1 MGKRKALASDG
12 QKRGDC
18 MRACSKGQPDGCHL
32 VSPEA
37 GNDAGLKTPP
47 EAWAGPSKVQN
58 YGNDG
63 CTTTVPD
70 AALARA
76 ELEGQSC
83 EHFPTETTPPEAQ
96 QAVAMLPG
104 LLDTSLFSN
113 PLQELASY
121 AGVADMT
128 STDMP
133 VDAAR
138 VAMGEIH
145 PKQLVEV
152 PASPMKAALSTRR
165 RRSG

>member
-1 MGKRKALASDG
+1 
-12 QKRGDC
+12 

-32 VSPEA
+32 VGLEA
-37 GNDAGLKTPP
+37 GNDAGLQTPP
-47 EAWAGPSKVQN
+47 EAWAEVQN
-58 YGNDG
+58 HGNDG
-63 CTTTVPD
+63 RTTTVPD

-76 ELEGQSC
+76 ELVGQTC

-113 PLQELASY
+113 PLQGLASY

-133 VDAAR
+133 IDAAR
-138 VAMGEIH
+138 VAMAEIH
-145 PKQLVEV
+145 PKQLLEV